1 MKTNREAALV
11 SSVRSSGFVCIALG
25 LVLIALASAPAAF
38 AQRTDENV
46 TTNSDDAFGRSIGN
60 ERLGIYNEEDVRG
73 FSPIDAGNVRLEG
86 LYFDR
91 LGHLTSRLV
100 EGSTIRVGI
109 AAQTYPF
116 PSPTG
121 IVDYDLRRVG
131 TRQIV
136 STLVNYGPFDGFGAE
151 VDAQFPIDGEVLG
164 LAAGAGIYRDA
175 FGWGGRNE
183 AISYA
188 LVPRWKPAP
197 DTELRPFFSHI
208 RFSEEESQPLM
219 LTAGGALPP
228 KIRRNHYYG
237 QPWAVNEGEIFNYG
251 LIGKKLIGDWT
262 LRLGIFESIFSGA
275 AEFAELFTDIQPD
288 RSSNERVVAFSDSRF
303 ASKSGE
309 LRLSRVFETGVRTH
323 TLQFAAR
330 GRQQRRRYGGEDE
343 IDLGSVQLG
352 VGREAARPAFTFGAQ
367 SHDEIDQET
376 LGATYGLLWAKVGE
390 ASVGVQKTFYSKS
403 VETPAVVLPESSDD
417 PWLVNATATVYATD
431 RLAVYGS
438 YTEGLEESPVAPS
451 NAVNRNEAAPALLT
465 EQYDAGVRWS
475 AFANLK
481 VIAGVFNVEKPYF
494 NVDQNGFFS
503 ELGTVEH
510 RGVELSIAG
519 NPVPNLTLVAGTRWL
534 DASVS
539 GPLVEAGV
547 IGEKPVG
554 SFREYSIIT
563 TDYRFPDSR
572 LSLDAT
578 LEAVSRQMGTSD
590 NSVEIPSRAVLH
602 VGGRYRF
609 ELFGKPAMVRMLLN
623 NVTDEYGWVAASSG
637 VYVYNQPRRF
647 TVYVTADL

>member
-1 MKTNREAALV
+1 MYVCGEAAL
-11 SSVRSSGFVCIALG
+11 RFVAFTLAMLAL
-25 LVLIALASAPAAF
+25 VATPAAF

-46 TTNSDDAFGRSIGN
+46 ATGSDDAFGRSIGS

-73 FSPIDAGNVRLEG
+73 FSPLDAGNVRLEG

-109 AAQTYPF
+109 ASQTYPF
-116 PSPTG
+116 PAPTG

-136 STLVNYGPFDGFGAE
+136 SALAYHGPFDGYGAE
-151 VDAQFPIDGEVLG
+151 IDAQFPIDGEVLG
-164 LAAGAGIYRDA
+164 VAAGAGIYRDA
-175 FGWGGRNE
+175 FPWGGRNE

-188 LVPRWKPAP
+188 IVPRWNPTP

-208 RFSEEESQPLM
+208 RFADEEAQPLM

-237 QPWAVNEGEIFNYG
+237 QSWAVSEGEIFNYG
-251 LIGKKLIGDWT
+251 LLGKKLLGDWT
-262 LRLGIFESIFSGA
+262 LRVGLFESIFSGE
-275 AEFAELFTDIQPD
+275 AEFAELFTDIQSD
-288 RSSNERVVAFSDSRF
+288 RSSNETVIAIPDSRF

-330 GRQQRRRYGGEDE
+330 GRQQRRRYGGEEE
-343 IDLGSVQLG
+343 IDLGSVELG
-352 VGREAARPAFTFGAQ
+352 VGRAVARPAFTFGAQ

-376 LGATYGLLWAKVGE
+376 LGATYGLLWSKVGE
-390 ASVGVQKTFYSKS
+390 ASIGVQKTFYSKA
-403 VETPAVVLPESSDD
+403 VETPVVVLPESSDD

-431 RLAVYGS
+431 RLAFYGS

-465 EQYDAGVRWS
+465 EQYDAGVRWKALAS
-475 AFANLK
+475 LT

-510 RGVELSIAG
+510 QGVELSVAG
-519 NPVPNLTLVAGTRWL
+519 NPVPNLTLVAGARIL

-539 GPLVEAGV
+539 GPLVEDGV

-554 SFREYSIIT
+554 GFRDYGIIT
-563 TDYRFPDSR
+563 TDYRFRGGP

-578 LEAVSRQMGTSD
+578 LEAVSRQVATSD
-590 NSVEIPSRAVLH
+590 NSVEVPSRAVLH
-602 VGGRYRF
+602 IGGRYRF
-609 ELFGKPAMVRMLLN
+609 QLFGKPAIVRAQLN
-623 NVTDEYGWVAASSG
+623 NVTDEYGWVAVSSG

-647 TVYVTADL
+647 TVTVTADL

>member
-1 MKTNREAALV
+1 MNREAAL
-11 SSVRSSGFVCIALG
+11 RFVALMLAMLA
-25 LVLIALASAPAAF
+25 LVATPAAF

-46 TTNSDDAFGRSIGN
+46 ATGSDDAFGRSIGN

-73 FSPIDAGNVRLEG
+73 FSPLDAGNVRLEG

-109 AAQTYPF
+109 ASQTYPF
-116 PSPTG
+116 PAPTG

-136 STLVNYGPFDGFGAE
+136 SALAYHGPFDGYGAE
-151 VDAQFPIDGEVLG
+151 VDAQLPINGEVLG
-164 LAAGAGIYRDA
+164 VAIGAGIYRDA
-175 FGWGGRNE
+175 FAWGGRNE

-188 LVPRWKPAP
+188 IVPRWKPAP

-208 RFSEEESQPLM
+208 RFSDEEAQPLM
-219 LTAGGALPP
+219 LTAGGVLPP
-228 KIRRNHYYG
+228 KIRRNHYFG
-237 QPWAVNEGEIFNYG
+237 QSWAVTEGEIFNYG
-251 LIGKKLIGDWT
+251 LLGKQLLGDWT
-262 LRLGIFESIFSGA
+262 LRVGLFESIFSGEG
-275 AEFAELFTDIQPD
+275 EFAELFTDIQPD
-288 RSSNERVVAFSDSRF
+288 RSSNETVIAIPDSRF
-303 ASKSGE
+303 SSKSGE
-309 LRLSRVFETGVRTH
+309 LRLSRVYETGVRTH

-330 GRQQRRRYGGEDE
+330 GRQQRRRYGGEEE
-343 IDLGSVQLG
+343 IDIGSVEFG
-352 VGREAARPAFTFGAQ
+352 VGRPVGRPAFTFGAQ

-376 LGATYGLLWAKVGE
+376 LGATYGLLWSKVGE
-390 ASVGVQKTFYSKS
+390 ASVGVQKTFYSKV
-403 VETPAVVLPESSDD
+403 VETPVLVLPESSDE

-431 RLAVYGS
+431 RLAIYGS

-481 VIAGVFNVEKPYF
+481 VVAGVFNIEKPYF
-494 NVDQNGFFS
+494 NVDQNGFFA

-510 RGVELSIAG
+510 RGVELSVAG
-519 NPVPNLTLVAGTRWL
+519 NPVPNLTLVAGARLL

-547 IGEKPVG
+547 IGKKPVG
-554 SFREYSIIT
+554 GFRDYGIVT
-563 TDYRFPDSR
+563 TDYRFRGGP

-578 LEAVSRQMGTSD
+578 LEAVSRQTATSD
-590 NSVEIPSRAVLH
+590 NTVEVPGRAVLH
-602 VGGRYRF
+602 IGGRYRF
-609 ELFGKPAMVRMLLN
+609 ELFGKPAIVRMQLN
-623 NVTDEYGWVAASSG
+623 NVTDAYGWVAVSSG

-647 TVYVTADL
+647 TVSVTADL

>member
-1 MKTNREAALV
+1 LRFLAFMLAML
-11 SSVRSSGFVCIALG
+11 
-25 LVLIALASAPAAF
+25 ALASVPAAF

-46 TTNSDDAFGRSIGN
+46 ATGSDDAFGRSIGA

-73 FSPIDAGNVRLEG
+73 FSPLDAGNVRLEG

-116 PSPTG
+116 PAPTG

-131 TRQIV
+131 TKQIV
-136 STLVNYGPFDGFGAE
+136 SALAYHGPFDGWGAE

-164 LAAGAGIYRDA
+164 LAVGAGIYRDA
-175 FGWGGRNE
+175 FPWGGRNE
-183 AISYA
+183 AVSYA
-188 LVPRWKPAP
+188 LIPRWKPAP

-208 RFSEEESQPLM
+208 RFSDEEAQPLM

-228 KIRRNHYYG
+228 KIRRNRYFG
-237 QPWAVNEGEIFNYG
+237 QPWAVSEGEIFNYG
-251 LIGKKLIGDWT
+251 LIGKTRIGDWT
-262 LRLGIFESIFSGA
+262 LRLGIFDSIFSGES
-275 AEFAELFTDIQPD
+275 EFAELFTDIQPD
-288 RSSNERVVAFSDSRF
+288 GSSNESVVAFSDSRF

-309 LRLSRVFETGVRTH
+309 LRLSRVFERGVRTH

-330 GRQQRRRYGGEDE
+330 GRQQRRRYGSEDE
-343 IDLGSVQLG
+343 IDLGPVQLG
-352 VGREAARPAFTFGAQ
+352 VGRELARPAFTFSAQ

-403 VETPAVVLPESSDD
+403 VATPSVVLPESSDE
-417 PWLVNATATVYATD
+417 PWLWNATATVYATD
-431 RLAVYGS
+431 RLAFYGG
-438 YTEGLEESPVAPS
+438 YTEGLEESPVAPN

-481 VIAGVFNVEKPYF
+481 VIAGVFSVEKPYF
-494 NVDQNGFFS
+494 NVDQNGLFS

-510 RGVELSIAG
+510 RGVELSVAG
-519 NPVPNLTLVAGTRWL
+519 NPIPNLTLVAGARWL

-554 SFREYSIIT
+554 SFREYSIVT
-563 TDYRFPDSR
+563 TDYRFRGSP

-578 LEAVSRQMGTSD
+578 LEAVSQQMATSD
-590 NSVEIPSRAVLH
+590 NSVEVPSRAVLH
-602 VGGRYRF
+602 LGGRYRF
-609 ELFGKPAMVRMLLN
+609 ELFGKPAIVRMVLN